1 MCGICGFVGKVESQG
16 IVLES
21 MMQELYHCEEDDLGE
36 YYWEN
41 GAMAFR
47 QDEVVEVKGC
57 HQPRVSDDGRLALV
71 CDGVITNAKMLR
83 KRLEAAGYTFR
94 CGGDKEVILHAYE
107 EYGEEI
113 VNYLEGSYA
122 LVIWDRKE
130 ERLFAARDAGGGRPL
145 YYALIGGRLAFA
157 TSLGS
162 ILAFVSF
169 LGKAA
174 MPTGGQEEEQYLPRG
189 IYELAAGQ
197 DFRYEQN
204 LLKQQCYCPEEF
216 DQREQDDFENLHVME
231 SQGEEVK
238 KEAPEQKS
246 GIFYYL
252 LQRWKNRAGNRSIRG

>member
-1 MCGICGFVGKVESQG
+1 M
-16 IVLES
+16 
-21 MMQELYHCEEDDLGE
+21 
-36 YYWEN
+36 
-41 GAMAFR
+41 
-47 QDEVVEVKGC
+47 
-57 HQPRVSDDGRLALV
+57 
-71 CDGVITNAKMLR
+71 
-83 KRLEAAGYTFR
+83 
-94 CGGDKEVILHAYE
+94 
-107 EYGEEI
+107 
-113 VNYLEGSYA
+113 
-122 LVIWDRKE
+122 IWDRKE

-197 DFRYEQN
+197 DFRYEKN
-204 LLKQQCYCPEEF
+204 LLKLQCYCPEEIE
-216 DQREQDDFENLHVME
+216 QREQEDFENLHEME